1 VTSSRSLLLLIAAL
15 AVGAALTQ
23 ARASP
28 LDADT
33 CNKMMVEQGTLET
46 AGVEQDLAKGPEW
59 AKSNLSADKIAQIR
73 RFIELEELIL
83 FRCRS
88 KSRVVLR
95 PDPEEQEAKEREA
108 KEKEAREKEAKE
120 KDQAKDGQHKGAATK
135 QETVFPKTAPRTA
148 KPNEPA
154 PPVKT
159 DTRKSKAQEPQKAGK
174 TVERSGAAPKVD
186 PKAQPKAAR
195 KQDHSGADA
204 QAKAAP
210 HAPKTGAAPQKS
222 PAKAKAEAA
231 PKDE

>member
-1 VTSSRSLLLLIAAL
+1 MTGQVEPAYCAALPVCCLWPSYPPAAVRSACVTSSRSLLLLIAAL

-120 KDQAKDGQHKGAATK
+120 KDQAKDGQHKGAANK
-135 QETVFPKTAPRTA
+135 QETVFPKT
-148 KPNEPA
+148 
-154 PPVKT
+154 
-159 DTRKSKAQEPQKAGK
+159 DRKS
-174 TVERSGAAPKVD
+174 VV
-186 PKAQPKAAR
+186 
-195 KQDHSGADA
+195 
-204 QAKAAP
+204 
-210 HAPKTGAAPQKS
+210 
-222 PAKAKAEAA
+222 
-231 PKDE
+231 

>member
-1 VTSSRSLLLLIAAL
+1 LLLLIAL
-15 AVGAALTQ
+15 AAGAALTQ

-33 CNKMMVEQGTLET
+33 CNKMMVEQGALET

-59 AKSNLSADKIAQIR
+59 AKTNLSAERIAQVR

-108 KEKEAREKEAKE
+108 KEKEAKEKEAKE
-120 KDQAKDGQHKGAATK
+120 NEAKEKDRAKDGQDKGATRK
-135 QETVFPKTAPRTA
+135 QETVLPKTAPRTA
-148 KPNEPA
+148 KSKESA

-159 DTRKSKAQEPQKAGK
+159 DPKKSSAPEPHRAGK
-174 TVERSGAAPKVD
+174 TLEKSGAAPKAD
-186 PKAQPKAAR
+186 PKAQPKAAS
-195 KQDHSGADA
+195 KQDPSGAKA
-204 QAKAAP
+204 QTKAAP
-210 HAPKTGAAPQKS
+210 QQAPKTGAAPQKS
-222 PAKAKAEAA
+222 PPKAKAEAT